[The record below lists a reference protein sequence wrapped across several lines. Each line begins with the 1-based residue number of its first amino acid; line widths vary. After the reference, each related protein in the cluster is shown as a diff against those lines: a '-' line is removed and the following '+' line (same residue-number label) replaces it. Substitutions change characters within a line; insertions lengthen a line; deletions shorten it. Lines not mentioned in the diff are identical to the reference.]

1 MVHFVSIYTVSANGE
16 CGSSPR
22 NTQMGT
28 IYKLSTL
35 LYWIIRLYLPSIG
48 KFSNPNNT
56 STTLTAQT
64 DQNGTRVQITPMEN
78 HEAPTP
84 SKELLDKWQQE
95 AYRDYGCADAAYA
108 SVIENAAKW
117 GYSQAMKQMY
127 QKLQNLLDS

>member
-1 MVHFVSIYTVSANGE
+1 
-16 CGSSPR
+16 
-22 NTQMGT
+22 
-28 IYKLSTL
+28 
-35 LYWIIRLYLPSIG
+35 
-48 KFSNPNNT
+48 
-56 STTLTAQT
+56 
-64 DQNGTRVQITPMEN
+64 MEN

-127 QKLQNLLDS
+127 QKLQNLLDSWNDWNSDKHLQVIRQRDGQSP